1 MFNSVES
8 PKINMS
14 LFSDETLSILNQ
26 IFKNDGSLYKSKP
39 KKASGDAKYVWR
51 MLAFYMSKNRQHQCM
66 PVTADFDLETYDEN
80 GKWSANLAHKKA
92 KELDKIV
99 DSVLKTIKSSDLPGL
114 NRWKKAF
121 GC

>member
-92 KELDKIV
+92 KDLDEIV